1 MRLSSA
7 IIAET
12 NPATIVESIA
22 TQLGGQMGDLPMDL
36 LVVFVS
42 SLLQADFSRITGGL
56 LERTHCR
63 TLLACTAESVL
74 GVDREIERKP
84 AVSAIGFSIPGVT
97 VDHFRFAD
105 EEWSEL
111 LGENSTL
118 RARLEAG
125 PNLRLFIMLA
135 DPFTTPVVQLLEACS
150 KEFPNAPVVGGM
162 ASGVQRPGETRLAIN
177 DHIFNSGMIGVSFA
191 GPLEVDCVVSQ
202 GCRPVGPTF
211 TITQGH
217 ENIIEMLDDKPAMT
231 AVRDMMS
238 GLSMADRELNQT
250 RSLLIGRV
258 IDQRKENF
266 ARTDFLVR
274 NILEIHRAN
283 GSISIGDFVQPGQ
296 VIQFH
301 LQDGRSADED
311 LRLLLQGELM
321 LAELPHGA
329 LMFSCNGR
337 GMNLFGTPHHDIQAL
352 REVVGAIPVAG
363 FFCAGELGPVGGR
376 NFIHGQ
382 TAIIALFR

>member
-7 IIAET
+7 IAAGRT
-12 NPATIVESIA
+12 PADLIESL
-22 TQLGGQMGDLPMDL
+22 TGQVRGGMGDLPIDL

-42 SLLQADFSRITGGL
+42 SLLQADFSQITGEL
-56 LERTHCR
+56 MQRTHCR

-74 GVDREIERKP
+74 GVDREIERQP
-84 AVSAIGFSIPGVT
+84 AVSAIAFSLPGVT
-97 VDHFRFAD
+97 VDHFHFAD

-125 PNLRLFIMLA
+125 PNLRLFIMLG
-135 DPFTTPVVQLLEACS
+135 DPFTTPVVQLLDACS
-150 KEFPNAPVVGGM
+150 REFPNAPVVGGM
-162 ASGVQRPGETRLAIN
+162 ASGVQRPGETRLALN
-177 DHIFNSGMIGVSFA
+177 DHIFNSGVIGVSFA

-202 GCRPVGPTF
+202 GCRPVGPIF

-217 ENIIEMLDDKPAMT
+217 ENVIDTLDDKPAMV

-238 GLSMADRELNQT
+238 GLPLADRELIQL
-250 RSLLIGRV
+250 RGLLIGRV
-258 IDQRKENF
+258 IDQRKGNF
-266 ARTDFLVR
+266 GRGDFLVR
-274 NILEIHRAN
+274 NILDIHRAT
-283 GSISIGDFVQPGQ
+283 GSVSIGDMVQVGQ

-301 LQDGRSADED
+301 LQDARSADED

-321 LAELPHGA
+321 LSERPHGA

-352 REVVGAIPVAG
+352 REMLGAVPVAG

-382 TAIIALFR
+382 TAIIALFH

>member
-7 IIAET
+7 IAAES
-12 NPATIVESIA
+12 NPAAIVESIY
-22 TQLGGQMGDLPMDL
+22 QQISGEMGDLPIDL

-42 SLLQADFSRITGGL
+42 SLLETEFAQITGEL
-56 LERTHCR
+56 IQRTHCR
-63 TLLACTAESVL
+63 TLLACTAESIL
-74 GVDREIERKP
+74 GVDREIERQSG
-84 AVSAIGFSIPGVT
+84 VSAIAFSVPGVT

-125 PNLRLFIMLA
+125 SDLRLFIMLG

-150 KEFPNAPVVGGM
+150 REFPNAPVVGGM
-162 ASGVQRPGETRLAIN
+162 ASGVKRPGETRLAIN
-177 DHIFNSGMIGVSFA
+177 DHIFNSSMIGISFS

-202 GCRPVGPTF
+202 GCRPIGPIL
-211 TITQGH
+211 TITKGH
-217 ENIIEMLDDKPAMT
+217 ENIIETLDDQPAMA
-231 AVRDMMS
+231 AVRNMMS
-238 GLSMADRELNQT
+238 GLSLEDRELIQL
-250 RSLLIGRV
+250 RGLLIGRV
-258 IDQRKENF
+258 IDQRKGNF
-266 ARTDFLVR
+266 GRGDFLVR
-274 NILEIHRAN
+274 NILSIDRPT
-283 GSISIGDFVQPGQ
+283 GSLAIGEMVLPGQ

-301 LQDGRSADED
+301 LQDARSADED
-311 LRLLLQGELM
+311 LRMLLQGELM
-321 LAELPHGA
+321 LAEIPHGA

-337 GMNLFGTPHHDIQAL
+337 GMNLFGTPHHDIRAL
-352 REVVGAIPVAG
+352 REVVGTIPVAG

>member
-7 IIAET
+7 IAADSTTAGIIE
-12 NPATIVESIA
+12 NLS
-22 TQLGGQMGDLPMDL
+22 GQIEKEMGDLPIDL

-42 SLLQADFSRITGGL
+42 SLLQADFSQITGEL
-56 LERTHCR
+56 IQRTHCR

-74 GVDREIERKP
+74 GVDREIERQP
-84 AVSAIGFSIPGVT
+84 AVSAIAFSLPGVT
-97 VDHFRFAD
+97 VDTFRFAD

-111 LGENSTL
+111 LGDNSTL

-125 PNLRLFIMLA
+125 PNLRLFIMLG
-135 DPFTTPVVQLLEACS
+135 DPFTTPVVQLLDACS
-150 KEFPNAPVVGGM
+150 REFPNAPVVGGM
-162 ASGVQRPGETRLAIN
+162 ASGVQRPGETRLAMN

-217 ENIIEMLDDKPAMT
+217 ENIIETLDDKPAMV

-238 GLSMADRELNQT
+238 GLPLEDRELIQL
-250 RSLLIGRV
+250 RGLLIGRV
-258 IDQRKENF
+258 IDQRKGNF
-266 ARTDFLVR
+266 GRGDFLVR
-274 NILEIHRAN
+274 NILNIHRAT
-283 GSISIGDFVQPGQ
+283 GSLSIGDMVQVGQ

-301 LQDGRSADED
+301 LQDARSADED

-321 LAELPHGA
+321 LAERPYGA

-352 REVVGAIPVAG
+352 REMLGAVPVAG

-382 TAIIALFR
+382 TAIIALFH

>member
-7 IIAET
+7 IAAES
-12 NPATIVESIA
+12 NPTTIVESIY
-22 TQLGGQMGDLPMDL
+22 QQIGGDMGELPIDL

-42 SLLQADFSRITGGL
+42 SLLQTEFAQITGEL
-56 LERTHCR
+56 IQRTQCR
-63 TLLACTAESVL
+63 TLLACTAESLL
-74 GVDREIERKP
+74 GVDREIERQP
-84 AVSAIGFSIPGVT
+84 GVSAIAFSVPGVT

-125 PNLRLFIMLA
+125 SDLRLFIMLG

-150 KEFPNAPVVGGM
+150 REFPNAPVVGGM
-162 ASGVQRPGETRLAIN
+162 ASGVKRPGETRLAIN
-177 DHIFNSGMIGVSFA
+177 DHIFNSGMIGISFS

-202 GCRPVGPTF
+202 GCRPIGPIL
-211 TITQGH
+211 TITKGH
-217 ENIIEMLDDKPAMT
+217 ENIIETLGHQPAMA

-238 GLSMADRELNQT
+238 GLSLKDRELIQQ
-250 RSLLIGRV
+250 RGLLIGRV
-258 IDQRKENF
+258 IDQRKGNF
-266 ARTDFLVR
+266 GRGDFLVR
-274 NILEIHRAN
+274 NILSIDRPT
-283 GSISIGDFVQPGQ
+283 GSLAIGEMVQPGQ
-296 VIQFH
+296 LIQFH
-301 LQDGRSADED
+301 LQDAQSADED

-321 LAELPHGA
+321 LAEIPHGA

-337 GMNLFGTPHHDIQAL
+337 GMNLFGTPDHDIRAL
-352 REVVGAIPVAG
+352 REVVGTIPVAG

>member
-1 MRLSSA
+1 MRLASA
-7 IIAET
+7 VAAES
-12 NPATIVESIA
+12 NPAAIVESLSE
-22 TQLGGQMGDLPMDL
+22 QVMGTMAELPIDL
-36 LVVFVS
+36 LVVFIS
-42 SLLQADFSRITGGL
+42 SALQADFAQITGDL
-56 LERTHCR
+56 IQRTHCR
-63 TLLACTAESVL
+63 TLLACTAESIL
-74 GVDREIERKP
+74 GVDREIERQP
-84 AVSAIGFSIPGVT
+84 AASAMAFSVPGVT

-111 LGENSTL
+111 LGDNSTL

-125 PNLRLFIMLA
+125 PNLRLFIMLG
-135 DPFTTPVVQLLEACS
+135 DPFTTPVVQLLDACS
-150 KEFPNAPVVGGM
+150 REFPNAPVVGGM

-177 DHIFNSGMIGVSFA
+177 DHIFNSGVIGVSFA

-217 ENIIEMLDDKPAMT
+217 DNIIEALDDQPAMA
-231 AVRDMMS
+231 AVRGMMS
-238 GLSMADRELNQT
+238 GLPLADRELIQL
-250 RSLLIGRV
+250 RGLLIGRV
-258 IDQRKENF
+258 IDQRKGNVG
-266 ARTDFLVR
+266 RGDFLVR
-274 NILEIHRAN
+274 NILGIHRPT
-283 GSISIGDFVQPGQ
+283 GSLSIGDMVQPGQ
-296 VIQFH
+296 VIRFH
-301 LQDGRSADED
+301 LQDARSADED

-321 LAELPHGA
+321 LAEVPHGA

-337 GMNLFGTPHHDIQAL
+337 GKNLFGAPHHDIQAL